1 MINIVAV
8 ATGGALGAVLRHFM
22 VKFFTVGVFP
32 SGVLI
37 ANLLGCFMLGL
48 LVEILAIKTNFSEP
62 LRYFLVVGFL
72 GALTTFSTFILD
84 LVLLNNQNNIKLA
97 LVYVTSSVFGGLLAL
112 ICGMYLVKAILRFI

>member
-1 MINIVAV
+1 MINIIAV

-22 VKFFTVGVFP
+22 VKFFTIGAFP

-37 ANLLGCFMLGL
+37 ANLLGCLMLGL
-48 LVEILAIKTNFSEP
+48 LVEILALKTELSEP
-62 LRYFLVVGFL
+62 IRYFLAVGFL

-97 LVYVTSSVFGGLLAL
+97 LVYLILSVFGGLITML
-112 ICGMYLVKAILRFI
+112 CGMYLVKTMIRFI